1 MREKPSPSVR
11 DTGDLFQRDAKQ
23 VISVINSNPLLNGVL
38 AERVAVDVTVKSVR
52 HSLGRVPK
60 GFILVDSTADIR
72 VWRSGSA
79 TATSLPLIA
88 NAAATVSLWI
98 F

>member
-11 DTGDLFQRDAKQ
+11 NPEDLFQRDANQ
-23 VISVINSNPLLNGVL
+23 VISEINSNPLLKGVL
-38 AERVAVDVTVKSVR
+38 AERVAVDVTVKQVR

-60 GFILVDSTADIR
+60 GFILIDSIADVR
-72 VWRSGSA
+72 VWRSGDF
-79 TATSLPLIA
+79 TPTSIPLIA